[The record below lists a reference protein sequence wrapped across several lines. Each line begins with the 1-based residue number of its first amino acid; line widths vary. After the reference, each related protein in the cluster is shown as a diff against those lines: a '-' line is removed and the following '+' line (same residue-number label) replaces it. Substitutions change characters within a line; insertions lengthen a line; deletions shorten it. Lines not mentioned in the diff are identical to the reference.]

1 MSEVLALEA
10 HPVLAGL
17 SDARAGISSA
27 LEGEVWSLSDGQFAA
42 AVRAWS
48 ALRAQGEA
56 LLLGLLREVSA
67 RGIAEA
73 ASSTPGASLRD
84 VARLDP
90 PAARALVALATE
102 VDAEDPIGIAMAA
115 GAVSVPHAQVIKRAV
130 AQLPAQASPA
140 VRDQAVEVLAEQ
152 AAILCPRDLDRA
164 GREIQQRIVSRFV
177 DVDDPAEAARVSAE
191 ADPGPPP
198 TGTRNARSRCGSAAT
213 GCGPGRC
220 CSNPRSGTN
229 SAKHSAA
236 SPHAAPT
243 GAPESNATPTPYTNS
258 PGTRWALRTATNPP
272 TRQSRR
278 ARAPARAVAP
288 PRPVPAAPGRRRA
301 TGLRRAPR
309 RAGHRRGSRRRHR
322 LERRPSAP
330 RRLRRPGRAGRARWH
345 RPTPRRGPWATPSH
359 PRSAERSSP
368 GTRAA

>member
-164 GREIQQRIVSRFV
+164 GREIHQRIVSRFV

-191 ADPGPPP
+191 ADRAAADRHAQRSLTLRERRDGMWAGALLLEPEIGHELREALRRF
-198 TGTRNARSRCGSAAT
+198 TTRGAD
-213 GCGPGRC
+213 GR
-220 CSNPRSGTN
+220 T
-229 SAKHSAA
+229 
-236 SPHAAPT
+236 
-243 GAPESNATPTPYTNS
+243 ESNATPTPYTNS

-288 PRPVPAAPGRRRA
+288 PRPVPAAP
-301 TGLRRAPR
+301 
-309 RAGHRRGSRRRHR
+309 AGTS
-322 LERRPSAP
+322 PCY
-330 RRLRRPGRAGRARWH
+330 W
-345 RPTPRRGPWATPSH
+345 TT
-359 PRSAERSSP
+359 PRSAP
-368 GTRAA
+368 GWPPPGFSAPASF